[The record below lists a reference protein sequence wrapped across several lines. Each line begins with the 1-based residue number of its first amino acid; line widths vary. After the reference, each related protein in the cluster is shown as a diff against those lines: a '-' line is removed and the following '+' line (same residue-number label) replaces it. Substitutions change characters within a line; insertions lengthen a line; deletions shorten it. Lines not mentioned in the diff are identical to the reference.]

1 MHCFQKRKVDNK
13 DLCIDLGQVGTPTV
27 PSLRSANVLHQILD
41 VVEIILASKCF
52 KEFQIRTVRALFS
65 FQFFPTFKTSSFID
79 GISVINPNLK
89 TARMIEKVFSP
100 FFTSLHFLKIRVFC
114 FLWLHYSIWSAER
127 QIDHEIQGSVYKNCS
142 IALKISP
149 SQSSTTTSLEMDSLI
164 PPNNSLWKTSERAKR
179 IWEWA
184 QIASPFTRKVTSAPR
199 PLSWF
204 AGHFHQIQVPSDFR
218 LPKDRWL
225 GNKSTAWLNDENM
238 LRIAKDRIVAWSVGT
253 MMMPAHPLWRS
264 WLSLWRSHLQAE
276 GLPPW
281 SWQ

>member
-52 KEFQIRTVRALFS
+52 KGFQIIRTVRALFS
-65 FQFFPTFKTSSFID
+65 FQFFPTFKTVVIVHSSFID
-79 GISVINPNLK
+79 LK
-89 TARMIEKVFSP
+89 TARMIAKVFSLHS
-100 FFTSLHFLKIRVFC
+100 SLHFLKIRVFC
-114 FLWLHYSIWSAER
+114 FLWLHYSIWSAEI

-164 PPNNSLWKTSERAKR
+164 PPSNSLWKTSERAKR

-199 PLSWF
+199 PLS
-204 AGHFHQIQVPSDFR
+204 
-218 LPKDRWL
+218 
-225 GNKSTAWLNDENM
+225 
-238 LRIAKDRIVAWSVGT
+238 
-253 MMMPAHPLWRS
+253 
-264 WLSLWRSHLQAE
+264 
-276 GLPPW
+276 
-281 SWQ
+281 

>member
-1 MHCFQKRKVDNK
+1 MEVTLRVPTKSRMHCFQKRKVDNK

-114 FLWLHYSIWSAER
+114 FLWLHYSIWSAET
-127 QIDHEIQGSVYKNCS
+127 N
-142 IALKISP
+142 
-149 SQSSTTTSLEMDSLI
+149 
-164 PPNNSLWKTSERAKR
+164 
-179 IWEWA
+179 
-184 QIASPFTRKVTSAPR
+184 
-199 PLSWF
+199 
-204 AGHFHQIQVPSDFR
+204 
-218 LPKDRWL
+218 
-225 GNKSTAWLNDENM
+225 
-238 LRIAKDRIVAWSVGT
+238 
-253 MMMPAHPLWRS
+253 RS
-264 WLSLWRSHLQAE
+264 
-276 GLPPW
+276 
-281 SWQ
+281 

>member
-100 FFTSLHFLKIRVFC
+100 FFTTFLENTSILFSVVTLQHLECWETNRSWDPRVCVQKLQHCFENISLTVFNDDLFGDGFSHSTQQFTLEDVRTGQENLGVGTNC
-114 FLWLHYSIWSAER
+114 FALHKKSHVCTTATILICR
-127 QIDHEIQGSVYKNCS
+127 T
-142 IALKISP
+142 L
-149 SQSSTTTSLEMDSLI
+149 SS
-164 PPNNSLWKTSERAKR
+164 NS
-179 IWEWA
+179 
-184 QIASPFTRKVTSAPR
+184 SPFSFQATK
-199 PLSWF
+199 
-204 AGHFHQIQVPSDFR
+204 
-218 LPKDRWL
+218 
-225 GNKSTAWLNDENM
+225 
-238 LRIAKDRIVAWSVGT
+238 
-253 MMMPAHPLWRS
+253 RS
-264 WLSLWRSHLQAE
+264 LTWK
-276 GLPPW
+276 
-281 SWQ
+281 